1 MKKRIVC
8 MLMAITMLLSSV
20 DVSVFAEEA
29 NENIAEEQIVIETE
43 TEEISEKL
51 FATETEEVEEEEE
64 EVIVE
69 SETEEGM
76 ATETEEATEEEGV
89 VEPETEEIIST
100 ETEENTEE
108 EVIVEP
114 ETEEIIDT
122 ETVEK
127 VEEVVVEPETE
138 TTIATET
145 EGVEEEVVV
154 EHETK
159 EDIVVS
165 KEVSVIASGS
175 CGKNVTW
182 VLTSDGLLSISG
194 TGAMSDY
201 KYNNAPWD
209 EYREQ
214 MSALKLEDGITSI
227 GIRAFVG
234 CSDLTGDL
242 IIPNSVA
249 TIGESAF
256 AGCYGFEGKLVIPE
270 GVTSIGSY
278 AFSEC
283 IGFTG
288 NLVIPNSVTTIGECA
303 FEACRSFTGKLIIPN
318 SVTSIGSGAFSNC
331 HGFSG
336 DLIIPDSV
344 TSIENGAFSDL
355 WGIKGKLII
364 PDSVTSIG
372 FNAFFGCRGLTGDLI
387 IPDSVTSIEG
397 WAFYECFSLSGTAYV
412 PESVTYI
419 GEQALKTIKTIYGTK
434 DSYAEYY
441 AKENGIKFKVA
452 YTITF
457 DSAGGTKVEAQ
468 RVAENQVAKKPNKPI
483 KEDYVFVGW
492 YLNDEVY
499 DFKTPITDNI
509 CLIAKWREKVPAN
522 MPIANLASGSEV
534 TKGTEVVLKSE
545 TPRVI
550 IYYTLDG
557 SVPTTESMLYREPI
571 VIKEDVTIKAYAVN
585 EDWYDSEVAVFT
597 YTVPK
602 TGDVLPEDIPEGGI
616 EAIPAGLWIAG
627 VDETG
632 YVYTGTAIKPTI
644 RVYDGMTLLK
654 EKQDYTIAYK
664 NNTKVNDASDE
675 KKAPTITVTG
685 KGNYT
690 GKETATFKIL
700 QKDIADIGITV
711 TDIILGANGKVQK
724 PVPTVLRNGKKLK
737 NKTDFTV
744 EYPDLAEENVGAYK
758 EAGTYTILIKGKGGY
773 SGERTVTLTI
783 TESKL
788 MSKASVS
795 KIKNQ
800 TYIGAAIEPAVTVKF
815 GKTVLIEGT
824 DYSVAYANNKEIGTA
839 SIIITG
845 KGDYVGEKTVTFKI
859 AGTAINKAKVT
870 GIPKSVIYTGSDI
883 TAESTVWGT
892 EPVLTVV
899 VNKETKTL
907 IEGTDYTVSYQKNN
921 AKGTASIIFTGINGY
936 SGTLKKTFKINA
948 YDIAKDIEEQMTAFI
963 VGRPVFAKGGSKPE
977 PVVMFGNTV
986 LKAGVDYTL
995 SYKNN
1000 TKVNDG
1006 TNAKKL
1012 PTVTIK
1018 GKGNFSGSI
1027 ALNYII
1033 ESQDISLLDMTV
1045 EDKVY
1050 STKANAYKS
1059 VPKIIDLDGKA
1070 LKAGT
1075 DYEKIIVYTY
1085 KYDTVLADG
1094 TERKTGETVGA
1105 KDILPAGTVV
1115 VVTVTGKGNYSSDT
1129 TLQGEYR
1136 IVAGSIAKATVKV
1149 ENQIYTGEAVEP
1161 GKDAVTVKVG
1171 KVTLTE
1177 DDYDI
1182 ISYSNNVKK
1191 GTATMTIRGKG
1202 NYGGTKTVK
1211 FTIKSKG
1218 LFWN

>member
-8 MLMAITMLLSSV
+8 MLMAITVLFTSV
-20 DVSVFAEEA
+20 DVSVFAEEE

-43 TEEISEKL
+43 KEEISEEL
-51 FATETEEVEEEEE
+51 FATETEEVEEEVIVELETEGIISTETEEDTDE

-69 SETEEGM
+69 SETETVIV
-76 ATETEEATEEEGV
+76 TETE
-89 VEPETEEIIST
+89 
-100 ETEENTEE
+100 
-108 EVIVEP
+108 
-114 ETEEIIDT
+114 D
-122 ETVEK
+122 
-127 VEEVVVEPETE
+127 VVVED
-138 TTIATET
+138 
-145 EGVEEEVVV
+145 VVAS
-154 EHETK
+154 EA
-159 EDIVVS
+159 
-165 KEVSVIASGS
+165 VSVIASGS
-175 CGKNVTW
+175 CGDDLTW
-182 VLTSDGLLSISG
+182 VLTSDGLLTISG
-194 TGAMSDY
+194 TGAMDDY
-201 KYNNAPWD
+201 DNSKFFNYFYVPWY

-214 MSALKLEDGITSI
+214 MSALKLENGITSI
-227 GIRAFVG
+227 GSYAFEG
-234 CSDLTGDL
+234 CSGLTGNLEIPESVTSIGDFVFYNCSGLTGNLVIPKSVTSIGRFAFEGCSGFTGSLVIPKSVTSIESSAFSGCSGFTGDL
-242 IIPNSVA
+242 EIPESV
-249 TIGESAF
+249 TSIGSSAF
-256 AGCYGFEGKLVIPE
+256 YKCSGLTGNLEIPE
-270 GVTSIGSY
+270 SVTSIGSY
-278 AFSEC
+278 AFSGC
-283 IGFTG
+283 SGLTG
-288 NLVIPNSVTTIGECA
+288 NLVIPE
-303 FEACRSFTGKLIIPN
+303 
-318 SVTSIGSGAFSNC
+318 SVTSIGNSAFDSCSNFTGDLVIPESITSIGDNAFSGC
-331 HGFSG
+331 SGFTG
-336 DLIIPDSV
+336 DLV
-344 TSIENGAFSDL
+344 
-355 WGIKGKLII
+355 I

-372 FNAFFGCRGLTGDLI
+372 EKAFFDCRK
-387 IPDSVTSIEG
+387 
-397 WAFYECFSLSGTAYV
+397 LSGIAYI
-412 PESVTYI
+412 PASVKEI
-419 GEQALKTIKTIYGTK
+419 GKGALSTINTIYGVAGSAAET
-434 DSYAEYY
+434 YAEKNFIEFMASYM
-441 AKENGIKFKVA
+441 
-452 YTITF
+452 ITF
-457 DSAGGTKVEAQ
+457 DSTGGTEVETQ
-468 RVAENQVAKKPNKPI
+468 MLEKEQTVKEPEKPVR
-483 KEDYVFVGW
+483 EGYVFLGW
-492 YLNDEVY
+492 YLDDEAY
-499 DFKTPITDNI
+499 DFKTPVTDSI
-509 CLIAKWREKVPAN
+509 CLVAKWREKVAVDILVAN
-522 MPIANLASGSEV
+522 MTSGSEV
-534 TKGTEVVLKSE
+534 AKGTEIVLKTA
-545 TPRVI
+545 TPGAR

-557 SVPTTESMLYREPI
+557 SVPTTASTLYRAPI
-571 VIKEDVTIKAYAVN
+571 IIKDDVVIKAYAVK
-585 EDWYDSEVAVFT
+585 EDWYDSGIAVFT

-664 NNTKVNDASDE
+664 NNTKVNDASDA

-700 QKDIADIGITV
+700 QKNIADIDITA
-711 TDIILGANGKVQK
+711 TDMLLGANRKVQK

-773 SGERTVTLTI
+773 SGERAVALTI

-800 TYIGAAIEPAVTVKF
+800 TYTGAAIEPAVTVKF

-824 DYSVAYANNKEIGTA
+824 DYSVTYANNKEIGTA

-883 TAESTVWGT
+883 TAESAVWGT

-899 VNKETKTL
+899 VNKEKKVLT
-907 IEGTDYTVSYQKNN
+907 EGTDYTVSYQKNN

-936 SGTLKKTFKINA
+936 SGTLKKTFKITA
-948 YDIAKDIEEQMTAFI
+948 YDIAKDVEEQMTAFI
-963 VGRPVFAKGGSKPE
+963 VGQPVYAKGGSKPE

-1000 TKVNDG
+1000 TKINDG

-1033 ESQDISLLDMTV
+1033 ESQDISLLSMTV

-1050 STKANAYKS
+1050 SKKANAYKS
-1059 VPKIIDLDGKA
+1059 APKIIDLDGKT

-1075 DYEKIIVYTY
+1075 DYEKNVVYTY

-1094 TERKTGETVGA
+1094 TERKTGEVVGA

-1171 KVTLTE
+1171 KVTLTA